1 MRWIKLRAEI
11 QTAKQIGKPITIHPI
26 WYKLKTNKMT
36 WIGFAIL
43 FVIILTSLLAPVLTS
58 YDPTKINIVEKFQ
71 GPSGKHWF
79 GTDEVGRDILSR
91 ILYGA
96 RLSLGMGVLAIMIT
110 AAIGIV
116 MGTISGFFG
125 RLIDQ
130 IMMRIMDMIL
140 AFPTLI
146 LAMALAAAL
155 GPSLQ
160 NAMLAIA
167 IVKIPVYVRL
177 ARSETLVL
185 REKLFVKSAI
195 TFGIHPVRIIL
206 KHIVPNAISPV
217 IIQATLDIGDAI
229 LMIATLGFLGLGAQ
243 PPTPEWGA
251 MISIGWKYLLD
262 FWWYPTFPGL
272 FLFMSSCAFNLIG
285 DGIRDILDPKSN
297 S

>member
-1 MRWIKLRAEI
+1 MNTEL
-11 QTAKQIGKPITIHPI
+11 QTANQTARNNLSVNPI
-26 WYKLKTNKMT
+26 WYKLKKNKMT
-36 WIGFAIL
+36 WIGLVIL
-43 FVIILTSLLAPVLTS
+43 FIIVLASIIAPVLTS
-58 YDPTKINIVEKFQ
+58 YDPTKISVMEKFQ
-71 GPSGKHWF
+71 GPSEKHWF
-79 GTDEVGRDILSR
+79 GTDEVGRDIFAR

-96 RLSLGMGVLAIMIT
+96 RLSLGMGVLAIAIT
-110 AAIGIV
+110 AAIGV
-116 MGTISGFFG
+116 VVGTISGFFG
-125 RLIDQ
+125 GIVDQ
-130 IMMRIMDMIL
+130 VIMRIMDMIL

-155 GPSLQ
+155 GPNLQ

-177 ARSETLVL
+177 ARGETLVL
-185 REKLFVKSAI
+185 REKLFVKSAM
-195 TFGIHPVRIIL
+195 TFGIHPLRIIV
-206 KHIVPNAISPV
+206 KHIIPNSISPV

-272 FLFMSSCAFNLIG
+272 FLFLSSCAFNLIG

-297 S
+297 R

>member
-1 MRWIKLRAEI
+1 MKTEVEVVSRAEK
-11 QTAKQIGKPITIHPI
+11 AVSIHPI
-26 WYKLKTNKMT
+26 WYKFRKNKMT
-36 WIGFAIL
+36 WIGLTIL
-43 FVIILTSLLAPVLTS
+43 SLIIISSLLAPILTP
-58 YDPTKINIVEKFQ
+58 YDPTKINVVDKFQ
-71 GPSGKHWF
+71 APSEKHWF

-96 RLSLGMGVLAIMIT
+96 RLSLGMGVLAITIT

-116 MGTISGFFG
+116 IGTISGFFG
-125 RLIDQ
+125 GIIDQ
-130 IMMRIMDMIL
+130 IIMRIMDMVL

-155 GPSLQ
+155 GPNLQ
-160 NAMLAIA
+160 NAILAIA

-195 TFGIHPVRIIL
+195 IFGIHPLRIIA

-217 IIQATLDIGDAI
+217 IIQATLDIGDTI

-272 FLFMSSCAFNLIG
+272 FLFLSSCAFNLIG

-297 S
+297 N